1 MKKILAVLL
10 ALCMLVVFAACGNKE
25 ETPSDETTVGETTEP
40 QTTER
45 VKPEPVK
52 LIDDEYLSLTINDA
66 YADEDLG
73 YVLKA
78 VVENKSEEEY
88 FYSIDSCSING
99 VSVDVFFYA
108 EVKPGKKAVE
118 KIEISDYVLE
128 GSGIGEYT
136 DIEME
141 ISVQKDILEDA
152 VATRTVHYYPQ
163 GADKASKFVRQPA
176 ATDKIL
182 VDNAYITLTAT
193 GMAHDDD
200 FESTELCLYLENKS
214 DKDLTIEAGS
224 VSVNDI
230 MIDPYYTETVAAGK
244 VKFSVLSWE
253 DFELEEKEITEIEKV
268 EMEISGYGETDYLDI
283 IENIDL
289 EDLFSEDSDITDIL
303 TDMSLFNQSVTYQPV
318 K

>member
-1 MKKILAVLL
+1 MKKVLALLL
-10 ALCMLVVFAACGNKE
+10 ALSMLFAFAACGDNKD

-52 LIDDEYLSLTINDA
+52 LIDDEYISLTINDA
-66 YADEDLG
+66 YNDEDLG

-99 VSVDVFFYA
+99 VSVDIFFYA

-118 KIEISDYVLE
+118 KIEINDFVLE
-128 GSGIGEYT
+128 GTGIGEYT
-136 DIEME
+136 DIEMA
-141 ISVQKDILEDA
+141 ISVQKDILEEP

-176 ATDKIL
+176 DTDKIL
-182 VDNAYITLTAT
+182 VDNAYITLTAI
-193 GMAHDDD
+193 GMDHDDE
-200 FESTELCLYLENKS
+200 FESTELCLYLVNKS
-214 DKDLTIEAGS
+214 DKDLSIDAS
-224 VSVNDI
+224 AVSVNDV

-253 DFELEEKEITEIEKV
+253 DYELEEKEIEKIEKV

-283 IENIDL
+283 LNNIDL
-289 EDLFSEDSDITDIL
+289 EDLFSEDGDITDIL
-303 TDMSLFNQSVTYQPV
+303 SDMSLFNQSVVYEP
-318 K
+318 